1 MPDRESLL
9 LPNFGVIEHDMDLI
23 PPLEQFVS
31 YEVQFVSYEPH
42 WGSEKPRAPPSK
54 QDLAAPK
61 GLSVE
66 SIDSR

>member
-23 PPLEQFVS
+23 PPLDQE
-31 YEVQFVSYEPH
+31 QFVSYEPH
-42 WGSEKPRAPPSK
+42 WGSEKPRALPSK

-66 SIDSR
+66 SINSR